1 MERSVSGK
9 ESLALG
15 DSGPSTSSA
24 CIISMSS
31 SLSIL
36 ENNMEVMTM
45 ATLSVANSL
54 AICEEH

>member
-9 ESLALG
+9 ESLAPG
-15 DSGPSTSSA
+15 DSGPSISSA

-54 AICEEH
+54 AICEDR